1 MKDNYDQHWKNN
13 NSNHHHYRKGK
24 ETMKLDPTIKKI
36 LDVAEV
42 IIKTI
47 KTVAEESKGSKR
59 KKTITIVTKGP
70 KKEAKK

>member
-1 MKDNYDQHWKNN
+1 
-13 NSNHHHYRKGK
+13 
-24 ETMKLDPTIKKI
+24 MKLDPTIKKI

-47 KTVAEESKGSKR
+47 KTVAAESKGAKQ

-70 KKEAKK
+70 KKEVKK

>member
-1 MKDNYDQHWKNN
+1 
-13 NSNHHHYRKGK
+13 
-24 ETMKLDPTIKKI
+24 MKLDPTIKKI

-70 KKEAKK
+70 KKEVKK